1 MSDERTNATENFGMN
16 QESVAKNI
24 SEIHRKLNV
33 LQTEY
38 EQIFYAMMNL
48 LYLRLGF
55 SDNNVYN
62 TKAHEVNFRPKGIDE
77 LKDRFVAEF
86 KRFKDEV

>member
-1 MSDERTNATENFGMN
+1 MSDERTNVTENFGMD
-16 QESVAKNI
+16 QETVAKNI
-24 SEIHRKLNV
+24 SEIHRKLDV

-38 EQIFYAMMNL
+38 EQIFYAIMNL

-55 SDNNVYN
+55 SDDNMRGV
-62 TKAHEVNFRPKGIDE
+62 KARDVNFRPKGIDE